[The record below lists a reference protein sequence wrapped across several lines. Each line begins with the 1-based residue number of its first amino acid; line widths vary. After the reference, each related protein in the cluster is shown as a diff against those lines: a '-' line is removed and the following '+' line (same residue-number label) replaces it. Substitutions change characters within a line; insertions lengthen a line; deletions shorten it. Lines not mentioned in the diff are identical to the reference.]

1 MYQYLKSIIFAG
13 SDVKAKHLIEPK
25 LLQREIP
32 VDVVDGNKVASCENQ
47 ADQKFLH
54 KCERQDGQHINT
66 IKPTLEKTNA
76 EVEEKSCEKINDE
89 NIFENCSDISQLIE
103 NRKEL
108 FSTSNIHLEGD
119 QLYNFIFFNIINVK

>member
-1 MYQYLKSIIFAG
+1 M
-13 SDVKAKHLIEPK
+13 KAKHLIEPK
-25 LLQREIP
+25 LLQQEIP
-32 VDVVDGNKVASCENQ
+32 ADIVDGNKVASCENQ
-47 ADQKFLH
+47 ADQKFIQ

-76 EVEEKSCEKINDE
+76 AEVGEKSCEKINDE

-108 FSTSNIHLEGD
+108 FSTSNIQLEGD
-119 QLYNFIFFNIINVK
+119 QLYIFIFFNIIKEN